1 MKIPLSDDSESVRL
15 RLFLSFDDDTAN
27 DDKSSTELALLSFL
41 NIPLLPSLGL
51 PKDYT
56 IC

>member
-56 IC
+56 TC